1 MILQVIGI
9 ILGILVGL
17 FILELVIVA
26 VIPGFSAPEQWL
38 ETNEQT
44 PNEVN
49 EDSSFITGIA
59 LKEA

>member
-1 MILQVIGI
+1 MILQVFGI

-38 ETNEQT
+38 ETNGE
-44 PNEVN
+44 N
-49 EDSSFITGIA
+49 
-59 LKEA
+59 